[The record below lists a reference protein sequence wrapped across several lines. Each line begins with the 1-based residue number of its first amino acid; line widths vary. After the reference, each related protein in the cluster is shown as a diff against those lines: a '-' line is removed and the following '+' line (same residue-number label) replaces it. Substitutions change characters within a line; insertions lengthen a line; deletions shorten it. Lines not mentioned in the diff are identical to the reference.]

1 MPITFEIPAEGEG
14 PTPRFFS
21 KVPFEEDKYVIAI
34 EMKPSNTKAISEGLE
49 PPSPQPGMH
58 VGKKVAMRAP
68 DEGFFERMGDDAGF
82 SAYIM
87 KKLRRKTR

>member
-1 MPITFEIPAEGEG
+1 MELPKHQSGSPDGGEK
-14 PTPRFFS
+14 RR
-21 KVPFEEDKYVIAI
+21 
-34 EMKPSNTKAISEGLE
+34 KPSNTKAISEGLE